1 MIHFHGEGNE
11 CNEARE
17 PRHGPD
23 LSRGRESEE
32 RGGGR
37 LYLNHMR
44 RDSNARG
51 ERETPGWP
59 TMIKM
64 KVLGVPSKP
73 LSWSVIM
80 LQYVSPSPTYLS
92 LSRRCHVKL
101 AGSVTPPAQ
110 PGQIALITPDTLT
123 REIQVNLTY
132 LQTCNLDLIGFGH
145 YIGLGLG
152 IYQMQKRMI
161 LIYQCYVGCGCF
173 CHFCLSLM
181 SYQSSRYEPGL

>member
-1 MIHFHGEGNE
+1 M
-11 CNEARE
+11 
-17 PRHGPD
+17 
-23 LSRGRESEE
+23 
-32 RGGGR
+32 
-37 LYLNHMR
+37 NHMR

-132 LQTCNLDLIGFGH
+132 LQTCNLDLLGSYGH
-145 YIGLGLG
+145 TKFRYLLNA
-152 IYQMQKRMI
+152 KKMI

-173 CHFCLSLM
+173 FHFCLSLM
-181 SYQSSRYEPGL
+181 SYQSSRYEPGP

>member
-1 MIHFHGEGNE
+1 
-11 CNEARE
+11 
-17 PRHGPD
+17 
-23 LSRGRESEE
+23 
-32 RGGGR
+32 
-37 LYLNHMR
+37 MR

-51 ERETPGWP
+51 ERETSGWP

-132 LQTCNLDLIGFGH
+132 LQTCNLDLLGSYGH
-145 YIGLGLG
+145 TKFRYLLNAKKKNDSDISMLCGLWL
-152 IYQMQKRMI
+152 
-161 LIYQCYVGCGCF
+161 LLPF
-173 CHFCLSLM
+173 LF
-181 SYQSSRYEPGL
+181 QSDVLPVISFAL